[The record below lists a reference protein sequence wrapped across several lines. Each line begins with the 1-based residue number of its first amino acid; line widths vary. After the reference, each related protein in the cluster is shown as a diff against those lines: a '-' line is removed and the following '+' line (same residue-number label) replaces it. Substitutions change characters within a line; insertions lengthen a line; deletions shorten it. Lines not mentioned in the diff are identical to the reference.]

1 MLLLIFLL
9 VVHHK
14 TVIDERLKDMRFSK
28 NARFNREKI
37 CLPNTR
43 IELID
48 KIIQWTGTG
57 NSSADSDELKTI
69 FLLHGMAG
77 TGKSTIANTISVRL
91 SQSGRLGGSFFFS
104 QDDKIN
110 QNAQNM
116 FSTLARS
123 LASLD
128 RSFKIKLFE
137 AVEDPAL
144 CSSGINFYEPDT
156 YSYSTNFRHPF

>member
-1 MLLLIFLL
+1 MVCASTNILL
-9 VVHHK
+9 VVHQK
-14 TVIDERLKDMRFSK
+14 TVMDERLKDMRFST

-43 IELID
+43 VELID
-48 KIIQWTGTG
+48 KIIQWTGSNNLPTDG
-57 NSSADSDELKTI
+57 GEPKTI

-91 SQSGRLGGSFFFS
+91 SEIGRLGGSFCFS
-104 QDDKIN
+104 KDDKIN
-110 QNAQNM
+110 RNAQNM

-128 RSFKIKLFE
+128 RSFKVKLFE
-137 AVEDPAL
+137 AVDDPAL
-144 CSSGINFYEPDT
+144 CSSGIFIN
-156 YSYSTNFRHPF
+156 